1 MAFAEVNKAPTQRE
15 IGNLKRKY
23 RAICKKWDSKKYQF
37 SQAISWDDFENLSVT
52 DFLELKEL
60 YIEKKK
66 LYWKIYQLEHPED
79 TATVKAY
86 EYLDRLDHNRKI
98 DFLTEIGLT
107 THELINELEKNPNFI
122 EEVTA

>member
-1 MAFAEVNKAPTQRE
+1 MAFEEVTKKPTNKL
-15 IGNLKRKY
+15 GSLKRQYRKLEKKFYDAKY
-23 RAICKKWDSKKYQF
+23 RF
-37 SQAISWDDFENLSVT
+37 TQAIGFEDFETLSIN

-60 YIEKKK
+60 YIQKKK
-66 LYWKIYQLEHPED
+66 LYWKIYSLEHPED

-86 EYLDRLDHNRKI
+86 QYLNTLDHNEKI

-107 THELINELEKNPNFI
+107 THELIDEINKNPNFI

>member
-1 MAFAEVNKAPTQRE
+1 MTFSEVNKAPTQRE
-15 IGNLKRKY
+15 ISNLKRKY
-23 RAICKKWDSKKYQF
+23 RAICKKWDNKKYQF
-37 SQAISWDDFENLSVT
+37 SQAISWEDFENISVN

-86 EYLDRLDHNRKI
+86 EYLDRLDHNSKI

-107 THELINELEKNPNFI
+107 THELIDAIKENPNFI
-122 EEVTA
+122 SEVTA